1 MEKRR
6 FYGCHHWPRKS
17 TLFANPEPEQ
27 CCSEHSDLRRV
38 ITRFETGL
46 GAPFYLDRHM
56 AEAGEVCQTAFV
68 EIWSL
73 RLV

>member
-1 MEKRR
+1 MGWKRGD
-6 FYGCHHWPRKS
+6 FTVAIIGKKVAVICE
-17 TLFANPEPEQ
+17 PEPEQ
-27 CCSEHSDLRRV
+27 CCSERV
-38 ITRFETGL
+38 MTRFETGL